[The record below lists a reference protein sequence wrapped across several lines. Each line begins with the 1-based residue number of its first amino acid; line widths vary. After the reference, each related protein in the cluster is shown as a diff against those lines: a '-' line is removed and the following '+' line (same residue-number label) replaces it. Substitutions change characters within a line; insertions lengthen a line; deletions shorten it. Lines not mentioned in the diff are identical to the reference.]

1 MSGPAVSRPT
11 IQAFIRDRAMDRKRV
26 TIPQLMEWK
35 KNQRKISALT
45 AYDYTFARLLD
56 ESGIDV
62 ILVGDSA
69 GMVSMGYENTLPVTM
84 DEMIFHTRGVRRG
97 VQTALLVG
105 DMPFMSYHVSEA
117 EAIRNAGRFIQEGGA
132 EAVKMEGGSRILDKV
147 CAVVQAGISVMGH
160 VGLTPQSVHQ
170 FGGYRVQGKNYLDAR
185 QIKKDALDL
194 QKAGVF
200 ALVLEGMP
208 MELAAEITA
217 ELEIPTIGIGAG
229 SHCDGQILVT
239 QDMLGMNLDFAPK
252 FVKKYSEVGATIR
265 SAVQAYV
272 DEVRSGAFPDK
283 AHSYHLKKEKLR
295 SVGNDSR

>member
-1 MSGPAVSRPT
+1 
-11 IQAFIRDRAMDRKRV
+11 MDRKRV
-26 TIPQLMEWK
+26 TIPQLTEWK
-35 KNQRKISALT
+35 KNQRKITALT

-69 GMVSMGYENTLPVTM
+69 GMVAMGYENTLPVTM
-84 DEMIFHTRGVRRG
+84 DEMIHYTRGVRRG
-97 VQTALLVG
+97 VQQALLVG
-105 DMPFMSYHVSEA
+105 DMPFMSYHTSA
-117 EAIRNAGRFIQEGGA
+117 EDTIRNAGRFIQEGGA
-132 EAVKMEGGSRILDKV
+132 EAVKMEGGSRVLDKIS
-147 CAVVQAGISVMGH
+147 AVIQAGISVMGH

-185 QIKKDALDL
+185 QIKKDGLDL

-200 ALVLEGMP
+200 SLVLEGIP
-208 MELAAEITA
+208 MDLAAEITA
-217 ELEIPTIGIGAG
+217 ELKIPTIGIGAG
-229 SHCDGQILVT
+229 PHCDGQILVT

-252 FVKKYSEVGATIR
+252 FVKKYGELGTAIR
-265 SAVQAYV
+265 SAVQDYV
-272 DEVRSGAFPDK
+272 DEVQSGGFPDE

>member
-1 MSGPAVSRPT
+1 
-11 IQAFIRDRAMDRKRV
+11 MDRKRV
-26 TIPQLMEWK
+26 TIPQLVDWK

-105 DMPFMSYHVSEA
+105 DMPFMSYHVSVE
-117 EAIRNAGRFIQEGGA
+117 ETIRNAGRFVQEGGA

-147 CAVVQAGISVMGH
+147 HAVVQAGISVMGH

-194 QKAGVF
+194 QKTGVF
-200 ALVLEGMP
+200 ALVLEGIP

-252 FVKKYSEVGATIR
+252 FVKKYSEVGSAIQ
-265 SAVQAYV
+265 SAVQDYV

-283 AHSYHLKKEKLR
+283 AHSYHLEKEKLR
-295 SVGNDSR
+295 RVGNDSR

>member
-1 MSGPAVSRPT
+1 
-11 IQAFIRDRAMDRKRV
+11 MDRKRV
-26 TIPQLMEWK
+26 TIPQLTEWK
-35 KNQRKISALT
+35 KNQRKITALT

-69 GMVSMGYENTLPVTM
+69 GMVAMGYENTLPVTM
-84 DEMIFHTRGVRRG
+84 DEMIHHTRGVRRG
-97 VQTALLVG
+97 VQQALLVG
-105 DMPFMSYHVSEA
+105 DMPFMSYHTSSEDT
-117 EAIRNAGRFIQEGGA
+117 IRNAGRFIQEGGA
-132 EAVKMEGGSRILDKV
+132 EAVKMEGGSRVLDKIS
-147 CAVVQAGISVMGH
+147 AVIQAGISVMGH

-185 QIKKDALDL
+185 QIKKDGLDL

-200 ALVLEGMP
+200 SLVLEGIP
-208 MELAAEITA
+208 MDLAAEITA
-217 ELEIPTIGIGAG
+217 DLEIPTIGIGAG
-229 SHCDGQILVT
+229 PHCDGQILVT

-252 FVKKYSEVGATIR
+252 FVKKYGELGTAIR
-265 SAVQAYV
+265 SAVQDYV
-272 DEVRSGAFPDK
+272 DEVQSGGFPDE

>member
-1 MSGPAVSRPT
+1 
-11 IQAFIRDRAMDRKRV
+11 MDRKRV

-132 EAVKMEGGSRILDKV
+132 EAVKMEGGSRVLDKV
-147 CAVVQAGISVMGH
+147 CAVIQAGISVMGH

-239 QDMLGMNLDFAPK
+239 QDMLGMNLNFAPK
-252 FVKKYSEVGATIR
+252 FVKKYSEVGEAIR
-265 SAVQAYV
+265 SAVQDYV

>member
-1 MSGPAVSRPT
+1 
-11 IQAFIRDRAMDRKRV
+11 MDRKRV
-26 TIPQLMEWK
+26 TIPQLTEWK
-35 KNQRKISALT
+35 KNQRKIIALT

-69 GMVSMGYENTLPVTM
+69 GMVAMGYENTLPVTM
-84 DEMIFHTRGVRRG
+84 DEMIHHTRGVRRG
-97 VQTALLVG
+97 VQQALLVG
-105 DMPFMSYHVSEA
+105 DMPFMSYHTSA
-117 EAIRNAGRFIQEGGA
+117 EDTIRNAGRFIQEGGA
-132 EAVKMEGGSRILDKV
+132 EAVKMEGGSRVFDKIS
-147 CAVVQAGISVMGH
+147 AVVQAGISVMGH

-200 ALVLEGMP
+200 SLVLEGIP

-229 SHCDGQILVT
+229 PHCDGQILVT

-252 FVKKYSEVGATIR
+252 FVKKYAELGTAVR
-265 SAVQAYV
+265 SAVQDYV
-272 DEVRSGAFPDK
+272 DEVQSGAFPDE
-283 AHSYHLKKEKLR
+283 AHSYHLKKKKLR
-295 SVGNDSR
+295 SVGSDSR

>member
-1 MSGPAVSRPT
+1 
-11 IQAFIRDRAMDRKRV
+11 MDRKRV

-117 EAIRNAGRFIQEGGA
+117 ETIRNAGRFIQEGGA

-194 QKAGVF
+194 QKSGVF

-208 MELAAEITA
+208 MELATEITA

-295 SVGNDSR
+295 SVANDSR

>member
-1 MSGPAVSRPT
+1 
-11 IQAFIRDRAMDRKRV
+11 MDQKRV
-26 TIPQLMEWK
+26 TIPQLIEWK
-35 KNQRKISALT
+35 KSQRKISALT

-97 VQTALLVG
+97 VHSALLVG
-105 DMPFMSYHVSEA
+105 DMPFMSYHVSDA
-117 EAIRNAGRFIQEGGA
+117 ETIRNAGRFIQEGGA

-147 CAVVQAGISVMGH
+147 HAVVQAGISVMGH

-185 QIKKDALDL
+185 QIKKDAVDL

-208 MELAAEITA
+208 MELAAEITSQ
-217 ELEIPTIGIGAG
+217 LDIPTIGIGAG
-229 SHCDGQILVT
+229 AHCDGQILVT

-252 FVKKYSEVGATIR
+252 FVKKYSEMGTAIR
-265 SAVQAYV
+265 SAVQGYV
-272 DEVRSGAFPDK
+272 GEVQSGAFPDK

-295 SVGNDSR
+295 SVGSDSR

>member
-1 MSGPAVSRPT
+1 
-11 IQAFIRDRAMDRKRV
+11 MDQKRV
-26 TIPQLMEWK
+26 TIPQLTEWK
-35 KNQRKISALT
+35 KNQRKIIALT

-69 GMVSMGYENTLPVTM
+69 GMVAMGYENTLPVTM
-84 DEMIFHTRGVRRG
+84 DEMIHHTRGVRRG
-97 VQTALLVG
+97 VQHALLVG
-105 DMPFMSYHVSEA
+105 DMPFMSYHISA
-117 EAIRNAGRFIQEGGA
+117 EDTIRNAGRFIQEGGA
-132 EAVKMEGGSRILDKV
+132 EAVKMEGGSRVFDKIS
-147 CAVVQAGISVMGH
+147 AVVQAGISVMGH

-200 ALVLEGMP
+200 SLVLEGIP

-229 SHCDGQILVT
+229 PHCDGQILVT

-252 FVKKYSEVGATIR
+252 FVKKYAELGTAVR
-265 SAVQAYV
+265 SAVQDYV
-272 DEVRSGAFPDK
+272 DEVQSGAFPDE
-283 AHSYHLKKEKLR
+283 AHSYHLKKKKLR
-295 SVGNDSR
+295 SVGSDSR

>member
-1 MSGPAVSRPT
+1 M
-11 IQAFIRDRAMDRKRV
+11 MDRKRV
-26 TIPQLMEWK
+26 TIPQLTEWK
-35 KNQRKISALT
+35 KNQRKITALT

-69 GMVSMGYENTLPVTM
+69 GMVAMGYENTLPVTM
-84 DEMIFHTRGVRRG
+84 DEMIHHTRGVRRG
-97 VQTALLVG
+97 VQQALLVG
-105 DMPFMSYHVSEA
+105 DMPFMSYHTSA
-117 EAIRNAGRFIQEGGA
+117 EDTIRNAGRFIQEGGA
-132 EAVKMEGGSRILDKV
+132 EAVKMEGGSRVLDKIS
-147 CAVVQAGISVMGH
+147 AVIQAGISVMGH

-185 QIKKDALDL
+185 QIKKDGMDL

-200 ALVLEGMP
+200 SLVLEGIP

-229 SHCDGQILVT
+229 PHCDGQILVT

-252 FVKKYSEVGATIR
+252 FVKKYGELGTAIR
-265 SAVQAYV
+265 SAVQGYV
-272 DEVRSGAFPDK
+272 EEVQSGGFPDE
-283 AHSYHLKKEKLR
+283 AHSYHLKKKKLR

>member
-1 MSGPAVSRPT
+1 
-11 IQAFIRDRAMDRKRV
+11 MDRKRV

-132 EAVKMEGGSRILDKV
+132 EAVKMEGGSRVLDKV
-147 CAVVQAGISVMGH
+147 CAVIQAGISVMGH

-239 QDMLGMNLDFAPK
+239 QDMLGMNLNFAPK
-252 FVKKYSEVGATIR
+252 FVKKYSEVGTAIR

-295 SVGNDSR
+295 SVANDSR

>member
-1 MSGPAVSRPT
+1 
-11 IQAFIRDRAMDRKRV
+11 MDRKRV
-26 TIPQLMEWK
+26 TIPQLTEWK
-35 KNQRKISALT
+35 KNQRKITALT

-69 GMVSMGYENTLPVTM
+69 GMVAMGYENTLPVTM
-84 DEMIFHTRGVRRG
+84 DEMIHHTRGVRRG
-97 VQTALLVG
+97 VQQALLVG
-105 DMPFMSYHVSEA
+105 DMPFMSYHTSA
-117 EAIRNAGRFIQEGGA
+117 EDTIRNAGRFIQEGGA
-132 EAVKMEGGSRILDKV
+132 EAVKMEGGSRVLDKIS
-147 CAVVQAGISVMGH
+147 AVIQAGISVMGH

-185 QIKKDALDL
+185 QIKKDGLDL

-200 ALVLEGMP
+200 SLVLEGIP

-217 ELEIPTIGIGAG
+217 ELKIPTIGIGAG
-229 SHCDGQILVT
+229 PYCDGQILVT

-252 FVKKYSEVGATIR
+252 FIKKYGELGTAIR
-265 SAVQAYV
+265 SAVQDYV
-272 DEVRSGAFPDK
+272 DEVQSGGFPDE

>member
-1 MSGPAVSRPT
+1 
-11 IQAFIRDRAMDRKRV
+11 MDRKRV

-56 ESGIDV
+56 ESGIDI

-69 GMVSMGYENTLPVTM
+69 GMVAMGYENTLPVTM

-105 DMPFMSYHVSEA
+105 DMPFMSYHVSLE
-117 EAIRNAGRFIQEGGA
+117 ETIRNAGRLIQEGGA
-132 EAVKMEGGSRILDKV
+132 EAVKMEGGARILDKIQ
-147 CAVVQAGISVMGH
+147 AVVQAGISVMGH

-170 FGGYRVQGKNYLDAR
+170 FGGYRIQGKNYLDAR

-194 QKAGVF
+194 QKAGAF

-252 FVKKYSEVGATIR
+252 FVKKYSEVGTAIQ
-265 SAVQAYV
+265 SAVQGYV
-272 DEVRSGAFPDK
+272 DEVRSGEFPDE
-283 AHSYHLKKEKLR
+283 AHSYHLKQEKLR
-295 SVGNDSR
+295 SIGNNSR

>member
-1 MSGPAVSRPT
+1 
-11 IQAFIRDRAMDRKRV
+11 MDQKRV
-26 TIPQLMEWK
+26 TIPQLTEWK
-35 KNQRKISALT
+35 KNQRKIIALT

-69 GMVSMGYENTLPVTM
+69 GMVAMGYENTLPVTM
-84 DEMIFHTRGVRRG
+84 DEMIHHTRGVRRG
-97 VQTALLVG
+97 VQHALLVG
-105 DMPFMSYHVSEA
+105 DMPFMSYHTSA
-117 EAIRNAGRFIQEGGA
+117 EDTIRNAGRFIQEGGA
-132 EAVKMEGGSRILDKV
+132 EAVKMEGGSRVFDKIS
-147 CAVVQAGISVMGH
+147 AVIQAGISVMGH

-200 ALVLEGMP
+200 SLVLEGIP

-229 SHCDGQILVT
+229 PHCDGQILVT
-239 QDMLGMNLDFAPK
+239 QDMLGMNLDFSPK
-252 FVKKYSEVGATIR
+252 FVKKYAELGTAVR
-265 SAVQAYV
+265 SAVQDYV
-272 DEVRSGAFPDK
+272 DEVQSGAFPDE
-283 AHSYHLKKEKLR
+283 AHSYHLKKKKLR
-295 SVGNDSR
+295 SVGSDSR

>member
-1 MSGPAVSRPT
+1 
-11 IQAFIRDRAMDRKRV
+11 MDRKRV

-117 EAIRNAGRFIQEGGA
+117 ETIRNAGRFIQEGGA

-252 FVKKYSEVGATIR
+252 FVKKYSELGATIR

>member
-1 MSGPAVSRPT
+1 M
-11 IQAFIRDRAMDRKRV
+11 MDRKRV
-26 TIPQLMEWK
+26 TIPQLTEWK
-35 KNQRKISALT
+35 KNQRKITALT

-69 GMVSMGYENTLPVTM
+69 GMVAMGYENTLPVTM
-84 DEMIFHTRGVRRG
+84 DEMIHHTRGVRRG
-97 VQTALLVG
+97 VQQALLVG
-105 DMPFMSYHVSEA
+105 DMPFMSYHTSA
-117 EAIRNAGRFIQEGGA
+117 EDTIRNAGRFIQEGGA
-132 EAVKMEGGSRILDKV
+132 EAVKMEGGSRVLDKIR
-147 CAVVQAGISVMGH
+147 AVIQAGISVMGH

-185 QIKKDALDL
+185 QIKKDGLDL

-200 ALVLEGMP
+200 SLVLEGIP
-208 MELAAEITA
+208 MDLAAEITA

-229 SHCDGQILVT
+229 PHCDGQILVT

-252 FVKKYSEVGATIR
+252 FVKKYGELGTTIR
-265 SAVQAYV
+265 SAVQDYV
-272 DEVRSGAFPDK
+272 DEVQSSGFPDE

-295 SVGNDSR
+295 SVSNDSR

>member
-1 MSGPAVSRPT
+1 
-11 IQAFIRDRAMDRKRV
+11 MDRKRV
-26 TIPQLMEWK
+26 TIPQLTEWK
-35 KNQRKISALT
+35 KNQRKITALT

-69 GMVSMGYENTLPVTM
+69 GMVAMGYENTLPVTM
-84 DEMIFHTRGVRRG
+84 DEMIHYTRGVRRG
-97 VQTALLVG
+97 VQQALLVG
-105 DMPFMSYHVSEA
+105 DMPFMSYHTSA
-117 EAIRNAGRFIQEGGA
+117 EDTIRNAGRFIQEGGA
-132 EAVKMEGGSRILDKV
+132 EAVKMEGGSRVLDKIS
-147 CAVVQAGISVMGH
+147 AVIQAGISVMGH

-185 QIKKDALDL
+185 QIKKDGLDL

-200 ALVLEGMP
+200 SLVLEGIP
-208 MELAAEITA
+208 MDLAAEITA

-229 SHCDGQILVT
+229 PYCDGQILVT

-252 FVKKYSEVGATIR
+252 FVKKYGELGTTIR
-265 SAVQAYV
+265 SAVQDYV
-272 DEVRSGAFPDK
+272 DEVQSGGFPDE

>member
-1 MSGPAVSRPT
+1 
-11 IQAFIRDRAMDRKRV
+11 MDRKRV
-26 TIPQLMEWK
+26 TIPQLVDWK

-105 DMPFMSYHVSEA
+105 DMPFMSYHVSVE
-117 EAIRNAGRFIQEGGA
+117 ETIRNAGRFIQEGGA

-147 CAVVQAGISVMGH
+147 HAVVQAGISVMGH

-170 FGGYRVQGKNYLDAR
+170 LGGYRVQGKNYLDAR

-252 FVKKYSEVGATIR
+252 FVKKYSEVGSAIQ
-265 SAVQAYV
+265 SAVQDYV

-283 AHSYHLKKEKLR
+283 AHSYHLEKEKLR
-295 SVGNDSR
+295 RIGNDSR

>member
-1 MSGPAVSRPT
+1 
-11 IQAFIRDRAMDRKRV
+11 MDRKRV

-117 EAIRNAGRFIQEGGA
+117 ETIRNAGRFIQEGGA

>member
-1 MSGPAVSRPT
+1 
-11 IQAFIRDRAMDRKRV
+11 MDRKRV
-26 TIPQLMEWK
+26 TIPQLTEWK
-35 KNQRKISALT
+35 KNQRKITALT

-69 GMVSMGYENTLPVTM
+69 GMVAMGYENTLPVTM
-84 DEMIFHTRGVRRG
+84 DEMIHYTRGVRRG
-97 VQTALLVG
+97 VQQALLVG
-105 DMPFMSYHVSEA
+105 DMPFMSYHTSA
-117 EAIRNAGRFIQEGGA
+117 EDTIRNAGRFIQEGGA
-132 EAVKMEGGSRILDKV
+132 EAVKMEGGSRVLDKIS
-147 CAVVQAGISVMGH
+147 AVIQAGISVMGH

-185 QIKKDALDL
+185 QIKKDGLDL

-200 ALVLEGMP
+200 SLVLEGIP
-208 MELAAEITA
+208 MDLAAEITA

-229 SHCDGQILVT
+229 PHCDGQILVT

-252 FVKKYSEVGATIR
+252 FVKKYGELGTAIR
-265 SAVQAYV
+265 SAVQDYV
-272 DEVRSGAFPDK
+272 DEVQSGGFPDE

>member
-1 MSGPAVSRPT
+1 
-11 IQAFIRDRAMDRKRV
+11 
-26 TIPQLMEWK
+26 
-35 KNQRKISALT
+35 
-45 AYDYTFARLLD
+45 
-56 ESGIDV
+56 
-62 ILVGDSA
+62 
-69 GMVSMGYENTLPVTM
+69 
-84 DEMIFHTRGVRRG
+84 
-97 VQTALLVG
+97 
-105 DMPFMSYHVSEA
+105 
-117 EAIRNAGRFIQEGGA
+117 
-132 EAVKMEGGSRILDKV
+132 
-147 CAVVQAGISVMGH
+147 VVQAGISVMGH

-252 FVKKYSEVGATIR
+252 FVKKYSEVGAAIQ
-265 SAVQAYV
+265 SGVQGYV

-295 SVGNDSR
+295 SVGNNSR

>member
-1 MSGPAVSRPT
+1 M
-11 IQAFIRDRAMDRKRV
+11 MDRKRV
-26 TIPQLMEWK
+26 TLPQLTEWK
-35 KNQRKISALT
+35 KNQRKITALT

-69 GMVSMGYENTLPVTM
+69 GMVAMGYENTLPVTM
-84 DEMIFHTRGVRRG
+84 DEMIHHTRGVRRG
-97 VQTALLVG
+97 VQHALLVG
-105 DMPFMSYHVSEA
+105 DMPFMSYHTSKEDT
-117 EAIRNAGRFIQEGGA
+117 IRNAGRFIQEGGA
-132 EAVKMEGGSRILDKV
+132 EAVKMEGGSRVLDKIS
-147 CAVVQAGISVMGH
+147 AVVQAGISVMGH

-200 ALVLEGMP
+200 SLVLEGIP

-217 ELEIPTIGIGAG
+217 ELKIPTIGIGAG
-229 SHCDGQILVT
+229 PHCDGQILVT

-252 FVKKYSEVGATIR
+252 FVKKYGELGTTVR
-265 SAVQAYV
+265 SAVQDYV
-272 DEVRSGAFPDK
+272 DEVQSGAFPDE

>member
-1 MSGPAVSRPT
+1 
-11 IQAFIRDRAMDRKRV
+11 MDRKRV